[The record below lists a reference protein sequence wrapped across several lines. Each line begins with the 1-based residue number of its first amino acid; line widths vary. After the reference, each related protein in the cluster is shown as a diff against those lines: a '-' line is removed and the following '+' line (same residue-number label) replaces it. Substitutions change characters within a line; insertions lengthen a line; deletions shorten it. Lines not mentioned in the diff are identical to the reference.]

1 MTPKNKLLAIFL
13 LFAQVTV
20 LAQDTLKIRENDLET
35 KRIKEGTKQYLVY
48 IEKPDKSI
56 LDLSIWERTISF
68 SKFDD
73 KEVIIIE
80 QNWKN
85 QDTTRQRY
93 VLSINGREYFQP
105 IYHYSKNGRGIIEA
119 FNFYRDKIVGAD
131 TVMRNSKKD
140 FFLQLEEPTLN
151 WELDVETF
159 QLLPLEN
166 VRNFQLNFYHPGSKS
181 APAYYNYRVVGEE
194 ELKGTDGKRI
204 PCWLL
209 KIVYEE
215 GSYATYWIAKN
226 TREMVKMV
234 EHSNGITRYKLKLL

>member
-131 TVMRNSKKD
+131 TVMN
-140 FFLQLEEPTLN
+140 N
-151 WELDVETF
+151 
-159 QLLPLEN
+159 
-166 VRNFQLNFYHPGSKS
+166 
-181 APAYYNYRVVGEE
+181 
-194 ELKGTDGKRI
+194 
-204 PCWLL
+204 
-209 KIVYEE
+209 
-215 GSYATYWIAKN
+215 
-226 TREMVKMV
+226 
-234 EHSNGITRYKLKLL
+234 